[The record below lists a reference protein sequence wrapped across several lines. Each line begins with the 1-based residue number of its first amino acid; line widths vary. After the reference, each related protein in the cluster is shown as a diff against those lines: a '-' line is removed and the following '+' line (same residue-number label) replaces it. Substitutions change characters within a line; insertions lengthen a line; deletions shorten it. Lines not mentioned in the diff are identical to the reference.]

1 VPDAW
6 KRDACGLD
14 GDETE
19 TNAEDEIM
27 RKVSIL
33 AGCVLLFIAVGDA
46 GAFWVGA
53 EGGSANGGNLNEN
66 STAFGVQVGGKI
78 DDTFSVEM
86 SGTKFSDSEP
96 AMKMDITSL
105 AVTGLA
111 GVNVMD
117 NVRLYAGAGLD
128 FNMIYARV
136 DVLEML
142 AHQEGKSVEDFVRS
156 QHLTMDEARTAVDQ
170 GGLAVNVKF
179 NDTIG
184 YHVTAGA
191 SVNISDGFQLF
202 AQYRYT
208 WTRESGDL
216 STDAYGTA
224 NTYPDA
230 FSRNYA
236 YGLLMIGFNLI
247 M

>member
-1 VPDAW
+1 
-6 KRDACGLD
+6 
-14 GDETE
+14 
-19 TNAEDEIM
+19 M

-33 AGCVLLFIAVGDA
+33 VGCILLFIAVGDA
-46 GAFWVGA
+46 GAFWI
-53 EGGSANGGNLNEN
+53 GGHAGSVNGGDLSDN
-66 STAFGVQVGGKI
+66 STAYGIQVGGKI

-86 SGTKFSDSEP
+86 SGTRFSDSEP
-96 AMKMDITSL
+96 AMKLDITSL
-105 AVTGLA
+105 DVTGLA
-111 GVNVMD
+111 GMNVMD
-117 NVRLYAGAGLD
+117 NVRLYAGAGVD
-128 FNMIYARV
+128 FTMVYARV
-136 DVLEML
+136 DVLQML
-142 AHQEGKSVEDFVRS
+142 AYQRHETVEEFASS
-156 QHLTMDEARTAVDQ
+156 QHLTMDQARTSVEQ

-216 STDAYGTA
+216 TTDAYGTT

-230 FSRNYA
+230 FSHNYA